1 LHFCFSRK
9 VHVHGLSIELP
20 QLPCSDFPFTMNPMD
35 IIKKQNNIIK
45 IVIIIMLII
54 IKFNK

>member
-1 LHFCFSRK
+1 M
-9 VHVHGLSIELP
+9 HVQGLSIELP
-20 QLPCSDFPFTMNPMD
+20 QLPCRDFPLIINPID

-45 IVIIIMLII
+45 IVIIIMLNM